1 MARGFLTT
9 NKPEKDIYKTLDE
22 LTRGLKPDEINR
34 LLKEASDYLTKQLWL
49 TDNSL
54 VERIIGIDIHADVH
68 YWEKIYT
75 TIFVSIINTIYVWE

>member
-34 LLKEASDYLTKQLWL
+34 LLKEASDYLTKQL
-49 TDNSL
+49 
-54 VERIIGIDIHADVH
+54 
-68 YWEKIYT
+68 
-75 TIFVSIINTIYVWE
+75 